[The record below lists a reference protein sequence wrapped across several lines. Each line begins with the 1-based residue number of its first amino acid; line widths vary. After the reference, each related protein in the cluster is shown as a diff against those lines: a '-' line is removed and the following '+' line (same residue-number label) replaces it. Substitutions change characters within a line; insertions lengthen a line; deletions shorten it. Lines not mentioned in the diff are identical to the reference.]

1 MEISGIKM
9 RIGSSKEMNGETLAP
24 VGKISAVSDWR
35 GASENIDGHVA
46 RLKALHQ
53 LMRAAE
59 DCDADALVDVNYS
72 EEFLSRSEN
81 HGEGNLKRICATAV
95 AVKLKSA

>member
-1 MEISGIKM
+1 M
-9 RIGSSKEMNGETLAP
+9 RIGSSKEMNGETLTP
-24 VGKISAVSDWR
+24 LGKISAVSDWR
-35 GASENIDGHVA
+35 GAGENVDGHVA

-59 DCDADALVDVNYS
+59 DCDADALVDVDYS
-72 EEFLSRSEN
+72 EEILARSEN
-81 HGEGNLKRICATAV
+81 GAGSLKRVCATAV

>member
-1 MEISGIKM
+1 M
-9 RIGSSKEMNGETLAP
+9 RIGSSKDMDSKTLTP
-24 VGKISAVSDWR
+24 LGRISAVSDWR
-35 GASENIDGHVA
+35 GASDHIDDNVC

-59 DCDADALVDVNYS
+59 DCDADALMDVDYS
-72 EEFLSRSEN
+72 EEILARTEN
-81 HGEGNLKRICATAV
+81 LGAATLKRICATAV

>member
-1 MEISGIKM
+1 M
-9 RIGSSKEMNGETLAP
+9 RIGSSKEMNGETLTP
-24 VGKISAVSDWR
+24 LGKISAVSDWR
-35 GASENIDGHVA
+35 GVGENVDGHVA

-59 DCDADALVDVNYS
+59 DCDADALVDVDYS
-72 EEFLSRSEN
+72 EEFLARSEN
-81 HGEGNLKRICATAV
+81 PGAGSLKRVCATAV

>member
-1 MEISGIKM
+1 M
-9 RIGSSKEMNGETLAP
+9 RIGSSKDLSNQTLTSL
-24 VGKISAVSDWR
+24 GKISAASDWR
-35 GASENIDGHVA
+35 GAGDVDANLS

-59 DCDADALVDVNYS
+59 DCDADALVDVDYS
-72 EEFLSRSEN
+72 EEILPRAEHS
-81 HGEGNLKRICATAV
+81 GAALKRICATAT

>member
-1 MEISGIKM
+1 M
-9 RIGSSKEMNGETLAP
+9 RIGSSKEFNGTMLTELGT
-24 VGKISAVSDWR
+24 ISAASDWR
-35 GASENIDGHVA
+35 GAAEAVDA
-46 RLKALHQ
+46 QLFQLKALYK

-72 EEFLSRSEN
+72 EEVLPHAE
-81 HGEGNLKRICATAV
+81 HPGAAPLKRICATAV

>member
-1 MEISGIKM
+1 M
-9 RIGSSKEMNGETLAP
+9 RIGSSKELKNETLTAL
-24 VGKISAVSDWR
+24 GKISAASDWR
-35 GASENIDGHVA
+35 GAEDGLDANVS

-59 DCDADALVDVNYS
+59 DYDADALLDVDYT
-72 EEFLSRSEN
+72 EEVLARAEFP
-81 HGEGNLKRICATAV
+81 GAAPLKRVCASAI